1 MLTRINIRQKI
12 YVLGV
17 IQITLMLIMGI
28 VAIMQMAKIGY
39 ELIDIAEED
48 IPLASKVTT
57 ITELQLEQSI
67 LFERAL
73 FYASL
78 TALDVSDAGSDFNH
92 TRTEALELTPS
103 ISSKIKDA
111 ETFSEH
117 AIGVV
122 HTEEGKK
129 KFASVLATLKDIEL
143 KYKEFSDS
151 VAAILETATTVSPAN
166 LSKTAHQIENLE
178 DILKDDL
185 VLLLADIQKFTL
197 AASIKAEEDEK
208 AGIKWII
215 ATFVIT
221 VIVCLILPVLISRSI
236 VNPIKE
242 LVDRLKEIANG
253 DGDLTVTLNDK
264 AKDETGDVA
273 RAFNAFIGVINKL
286 ISNTNNQANE
296 LETASDVAL
305 NVMKETAESIEKQHA
320 ETAMVATAINEMSS
334 SSQEVSRSATH
345 AAEVTQTVK
354 NKVIEGKQDA
364 IETQNIITQLSEEVS
379 EASSV
384 IESLVEETNNIG
396 NVLESI
402 QGIAAQTNLLALNAA
417 IEAARAGETGRGFAV
432 VADEVRTL
440 AQRTQT
446 STVDIQDLLL
456 RLKTEAN
463 NAVTSMS
470 KGTDSAAICL
480 EKSTKTSQTFEE
492 ASDSVT
498 QISDLNLQIAAAA
511 EEQSAVAEEVN
522 KNIVKISDL
531 ADVTA
536 RGAQSAS
543 DANTTIAKHVTEL
556 HTNLNVF
563 VV

>member
-1 MLTRINIRQKI
+1 MLTRINIKQKI

-17 IQITLMLIMGI
+17 IQITLMLIMGS
-28 VAIMQMAKIGY
+28 VAIIQMAKIGY
-39 ELIDIAEED
+39 ELMDIAEED

-78 TALDVSDAGSDFNH
+78 TSLDVPDAESDFNH
-92 TRTEALELTPS
+92 VKTELLELTPS
-103 ISSKIKDA
+103 IISKIKEA
-111 ETFSEH
+111 ESFSEH
-117 AIGVV
+117 AIGDV
-122 HTEEGKK
+122 HSELGRQ
-129 KFASVLATLKDIEL
+129 KFTSVLTVLKDIEL
-143 KYKEFSDS
+143 KYKDFSDS
-151 VAAILETATTVSPAN
+151 VAAILETATTLSPVN
-166 LSKTAHQIENLE
+166 LSKKAHQLENLE

-185 VLLLADIQKFTL
+185 VLLLDDIQKFTL
-197 AASIKAEEDEK
+197 AASLKAEQDEK

-215 ATFVIT
+215 ATFVIA
-221 VIVCLILPVLISRSI
+221 VIICLILPVLISRSI
-236 VNPIKE
+236 VNPINE
-242 LVDRLKEIANG
+242 LIDRLKEIANG
-253 DGDLTVTLNDK
+253 DGDLTVKLNDK
-264 AKDETGDVA
+264 AKDETGEVA
-273 RAFNAFIGVINKL
+273 RAFNTFIDVINKL
-286 ISNTNNQANE
+286 ISNTNAQANE
-296 LETASDVAL
+296 LETASNVAL
-305 NVMKETAESIEKQHA
+305 NVMEETAASIEKQHA